1 MARSARPNGRRH
13 SAEQRFE
20 EGRLVSNFFLLT
32 DQVAV
37 VTGGTSGIGLKAA
50 ERFIA
55 AGARV
60 VISGRKDGT
69 EIADRIGAKFVQCDV
84 SNEDSVAALMQAA
97 VDEYGNLDILVNNA
111 GANFGYGTMMET
123 EVADFDRN
131 FGINT
136 KGVVHGIKHAVPH
149 MNDGARIVNVSSAAG
164 LQGVAYLA
172 PYVASK
178 WAVIG
183 ITRTAA
189 VELGARGIRCNAICP
204 TSVNTPMANTPEG
217 RPQLRME
224 RKAVPLGRI
233 AEPEEIAAMIHF
245 LASTDC
251 NFVNGQAIAVD
262 GGFTAGTSIDSY
274 DTLAAE

>member
-1 MARSARPNGRRH
+1 MND
-13 SAEQRFE
+13 
-20 EGRLVSNFFLLT
+20 FFSLK

-37 VTGGTSGIGLKAA
+37 ITGGTSGIGLKAA

-55 AGARV
+55 SGAKV

-69 EIADRIGAKFVQCDV
+69 EIAERIGATFVQCDV
-84 SNEDSVAALMQAA
+84 SDEDSVANLMKTTQ
-97 VDEYGNLDILVNNA
+97 ETLGNIDIVVNNA
-111 GANFGYGTMMET
+111 GANFGYDVLMET
-123 EVADFDRN
+123 DISDFDKN
-131 FGINT
+131 FNINT
-136 KGVVHGIKHAVPH
+136 KGVVYGIKHGVPR
-149 MNDGARIVNVSSAAG
+149 MNEGGRIVNVSSVAG

-189 VELGARGIRCNAICP
+189 VELGGKGIRCNVICP

-217 RPQLRME
+217 QPQLRME
-224 RKAVPLGRI
+224 HKAVPMGRI

-245 LASTDC
+245 LASNDC
-251 NFVNGQAIAVD
+251 GFINGQAIAVD
-262 GGFTAGTSIDSY
+262 GGFTAGMSINAY
-274 DTLAAE
+274 NTLAAE

>member
-1 MARSARPNGRRH
+1 MND
-13 SAEQRFE
+13 
-20 EGRLVSNFFLLT
+20 FFSLK

-37 VTGGTSGIGLKAA
+37 ITGGTSGIGLKAA

-55 AGARV
+55 SGAEV

-69 EIADRIGAKFVQCDV
+69 EIAERIGATFVQCDV
-84 SNEDSVAALMQAA
+84 SNEDSVANLMKTSQ
-97 VDEYGNLDILVNNA
+97 ETLGNIDIVVNNA
-111 GANFGYGTMMET
+111 GANFGYDVLMET
-123 EVADFDRN
+123 DISDFDKN
-131 FGINT
+131 FNINT
-136 KGVVHGIKHAVPH
+136 KGVVFGIKHAVPR
-149 MNDGARIVNVSSAAG
+149 MNEGGRIVNVSSVAG

-189 VELGARGIRCNAICP
+189 VELGEKGIRCNVICP

-217 RPQLRME
+217 QPQLRME
-224 RKAVPLGRI
+224 RKAVPMGRI

-245 LASTDC
+245 LASNDC
-251 NFVNGQAIAVD
+251 GFINGQAIAVD
-262 GGFTAGTSIDSY
+262 GGFTAGMSINAY
-274 DTLAAE
+274 NTLAAE

>member
-1 MARSARPNGRRH
+1 MAD
-13 SAEQRFE
+13 
-20 EGRLVSNFFLLT
+20 FFSL
-32 DQVAV
+32 DGNVAV

-55 AGARV
+55 AGAK
-60 VISGRKDGT
+60 VIVSGRKDGT
-69 EIADRIGAKFVQCDV
+69 EIADGIGATFVQCDV
-84 SNEDSVAALMQAA
+84 SDEASVEALMQAA
-97 VDEYGNLDILVNNA
+97 ADKFGKLDILVNNA
-111 GANFGYGTMMET
+111 GANFGYDVLMDTD
-123 EVADFDRN
+123 VADFDKN
-131 FGINT
+131 FAINT
-136 KGVVHGIKHAVPH
+136 KGVVYGIKHGVPR
-149 MNDGARIVNVSSAAG
+149 MNDGGRIVNVSSVGG

-178 WAVIG
+178 WAVVG

-217 RPQLRME
+217 QPQLRME

-251 NFVNGQAIAVD
+251 NFINGQAIAVD
-262 GGFTAGTSIDSY
+262 GGFTAGMSIKAY

>member
-1 MARSARPNGRRH
+1 MND
-13 SAEQRFE
+13 
-20 EGRLVSNFFLLT
+20 FFSLK

-37 VTGGTSGIGLKAA
+37 ITGGTSGIGLKAA

-55 AGARV
+55 SGAKV

-69 EIADRIGAKFVQCDV
+69 EIAERIGATFVQCDV
-84 SNEDSVAALMQAA
+84 SDEDSVANLMKTTQ
-97 VDEYGNLDILVNNA
+97 ETLGNIDIVVNNA
-111 GANFGYGTMMET
+111 GANFGYDVLMET
-123 EVADFDRN
+123 DISDFDKN
-131 FGINT
+131 FNINT
-136 KGVVHGIKHAVPH
+136 KGVVFGIKHAVPR
-149 MNDGARIVNVSSAAG
+149 MNEGGRIVNVSSVAG

-189 VELGARGIRCNAICP
+189 VELGEKGIRCNVICP

-217 RPQLRME
+217 QPQLRME
-224 RKAVPLGRI
+224 RKAVPMGRI

-245 LASTDC
+245 LASNDC
-251 NFVNGQAIAVD
+251 GFINGQAIAVD
-262 GGFTAGTSIDSY
+262 GGFTAGMSVNAY
-274 DTLAAE
+274 NTLAAE

>member
-1 MARSARPNGRRH
+1 MTLSVDEAKIRTMS
-13 SAEQRFE
+13 S
-20 EGRLVSNFFLLT
+20 FFSLQ

-37 VTGGTSGIGLKAA
+37 ITGGTSGIGLKAA

-55 AGARV
+55 NGAKV

-69 EIADRIGAKFVQCDV
+69 ETAEKIGARFIQCDV
-84 SNEDSVAALMQAA
+84 SSEESVEALMEGTKEAF
-97 VDEYGNLDILVNNA
+97 GNIDVVVNNA
-111 GANFGYGTMMET
+111 GANFGYNVLMET
-123 EVADFDRN
+123 DVTDFDKN
-131 FGINT
+131 YAINT
-136 KGVVHGIKHAVPH
+136 KGVVYGIKHGVPR
-149 MNDGARIVNVSSAAG
+149 MNNGGRIVNVSSMAG
-164 LQGVAYLA
+164 LQGAAYLA

-189 VELGARGIRCNAICP
+189 MELGERAIRVNAICP

-217 RPQLRME
+217 QPQLRME

-245 LASTDC
+245 LSSTDC
-251 NFVNGQAIAVD
+251 NFVNGQAIACD
-262 GGFTAGTSIDSY
+262 GGFSAGMSINAY
-274 DTLAAE
+274 NTLAAE

>member
-1 MARSARPNGRRH
+1 MN
-13 SAEQRFE
+13 E
-20 EGRLVSNFFLLT
+20 FFSLK

-37 VTGGTSGIGLKAA
+37 ITGGTSGIGLKAA

-55 AGARV
+55 SGAKV

-69 EIADRIGAKFVQCDV
+69 EIAERIGATFVQCEV
-84 SNEDSVAALMQAA
+84 SSEDSVANLMKIAQET
-97 VDEYGNLDILVNNA
+97 VGNLDIVVNNA
-111 GANFGYGTMMET
+111 GANFGYDVLMET
-123 EVADFDRN
+123 DISDFEKN
-131 FGINT
+131 FNINT
-136 KGVVHGIKHAVPH
+136 KGVVFGIKHGVQR
-149 MNDGARIVNVSSAAG
+149 MNEGGRIVNVSSVAG

-189 VELGARGIRCNAICP
+189 VELGEKGIRCNVICP

-217 RPQLRME
+217 QPQLRME
-224 RKAVPLGRI
+224 RKAVPMGRI

-245 LASTDC
+245 LASNDC
-251 NFVNGQAIAVD
+251 GFINGQAIAVD
-262 GGFTAGTSIDSY
+262 GGFTAGMSINAY
-274 DTLAAE
+274 NTLAAE